1 MGKKMKPVV
10 KSSGRCTVVPVLAMV
25 TAFIRRGIEL

>member
-1 MGKKMKPVV
+1 MERNMKPEV

-25 TAFIRRGIEL
+25 TDFIRRSTGP